1 MIKIAITDD
10 QRLFRQ
16 SLRYLLES
24 DPFFSVTGEACDGQ
38 ELFSIMNKAV
48 PDIVLM
54 DINMPKLNGI
64 AATRIITDRWPQVKV
79 IMLSVSDEDD
89 MIAASMAAGAKGYI
103 LKDAE
108 KEEFIRIIKNLH
120 EGKTTLSPYLA
131 NTLMNPGSY
140 SVEGNGERSFKRVR
154 FSLYEKLTNQE
165 KKIADLLAAGRN
177 NKEIAD
183 LLCISLDTV
192 KTHIKRI
199 FKKLDVTSRTQAV
212 VKLLQG

>member
-1 MIKIAITDD
+1 M
-10 QRLFRQ
+10 
-16 SLRYLLES
+16 RYLLES
-24 DPFFSVTGEACDGQ
+24 DPSFSVTGEAGDGQ
-38 ELFSIMNKAV
+38 ELFSIMKKAV

-108 KEEFIRIIKNLH
+108 KEEFIQIIKNLDK
-120 EGKTTLSPYLA
+120 GKTTLSPYLA
-131 NTLMNPGSY
+131 NTLMNPSSY
-140 SVEGNGERSFKRVR
+140 SVKGNGERSFTRVG
-154 FSLYEKLTNQE
+154 FSLYKKLTNQE
-165 KKIADLLAAGRN
+165 KKIADLLTAGKN

-192 KTHIKRI
+192 KTHIKRV